1 MKKRFALLLSIIM
14 VVTFIVPNLGFAT
27 EHDKELETAIVKVK
41 ELFNITKDYDKF
53 DWHMNSYNG
62 ITEYNLSWHDS
73 ANKLGYINVSVDQK
87 GFIRSYSNYKPYF
100 GRFERKLPDISR
112 EEGQKIAESFIK
124 KVSPEMAG
132 KFKHIENNQPLTPTE
147 RYYHYSF
154 VRTENGIPFYANTIN
169 VTVDNRNGTIESYYN
184 GWSHEISF
192 PDIKGVISKEK
203 ATEIFKEEIGLKLM
217 YKLSYDEDQVKPYL
231 VYTIM
236 DNNKAIDAKSGEV
249 IDYNDYYYY
258 DRYGYAMEKSMD
270 SGGMG
275 DLSPAEMEEI
285 DTASNIISK
294 NDIVAKAREALEL
307 DEEYKLRYQHLYSDW
322 RNKDQYTWTMEFVKE
337 PQEKNEH
344 YYHQS
349 ASISMDARTGE
360 IRHFYMYGPF
370 NKEDKVRYDKNQAL
384 EIARD
389 YIKEMHPDKVDMIEY
404 QDIKEPM
411 YEPMA
416 EEELPRQYNFRF
428 VRKENNVYFQENGFN
443 IAVETVNGKVVNY
456 NYSWYKG
463 QLPSLEGTISLDKA
477 YAALF
482 EQTGLELQYITKQ
495 PYYFYDRYSYI
506 EKEADQNIANLVYSV
521 KRDKPANIDP
531 KTGGLLDYNGKPYKE
546 VLIEEYKDIDNSF
559 AKKQIGVLA
568 QYGISLPG
576 DEFNPKAEITQR
588 EFLYLIGKAAYP
600 YWSFSMNDLN
610 RLDKNLYEL
619 LMREGIVK
627 EGERNPDAIVTKEEA
642 VKYIIR
648 ILGYDRVADIQDIYT
663 VPFIDVD
670 IITPDL
676 KGYVAIAYGLNIVN
690 GNKGYF
696 NPTSKLTRE
705 QAAIVIYNYLN
716 SN

>member
-14 VVTFIVPNLGFAT
+14 VVTFIVPSMGFAV
-27 EHDKELETAIVKVK
+27 EHDKELETAIVRVK

-62 ITEYNLSWHDS
+62 ITEYNLSWNDTS
-73 ANKLGYINVSVDQK
+73 NKLGNIYVSVDQK

-112 EEGQKIAESFIK
+112 EEGQKIAENFIK
-124 KVSPEMAG
+124 KVSPELSG
-132 KFKHIENNQPLTPTE
+132 KFKHIENNQPLTATE
-147 RYYHYSF
+147 RYYYYSF
-154 VRTENGIPFYANTIN
+154 ARTENGIPFYANTIN

-203 ATEIFKEEIGLKLM
+203 ASEIFKEEIGLKLM

-231 VYTIM
+231 VYSVM
-236 DNNKAIDAKSGEV
+236 DGNKAIDAKSGEV
-249 IDYNDYYYY
+249 VDYNSYYY
-258 DRYGYAMEKSMD
+258 DRYAMEKSMD

-285 DTASNIISK
+285 NTASNIISK
-294 NDIVAKAREALEL
+294 NDIADKAREFLKL

-322 RNKDQYTWTMEFVKE
+322 RSKDQYTWSMEFVKE
-337 PQEKNEH
+337 QQEKTEY

-360 IRHFYMYGPF
+360 IQSFYMYGPQ
-370 NKEDKVRYDKNQAL
+370 NNEDKVKYDKDQAL

-389 YIKEMHPDKVDMIEY
+389 YIKEMHPDKIDIIEY
-404 QDIKEPM
+404 QEMKEPI
-411 YEPMA
+411 YEPMT
-416 EEELPRQYNFRF
+416 EGELPRQYYFRF

-443 IAVETVNGKVVNY
+443 INIDTVSGKVVNY
-456 NYSWYKG
+456 NYGWYKG

-477 YAALF
+477 YDALF
-482 EQTGLELQYITKQ
+482 EHTGLELQYITKQ
-495 PYYFYDRYSYI
+495 PYYYYDRYSYI
-506 EKEADQNIANLVYSV
+506 QKEADQNIANLVYSV

-627 EGERNPDAIVTKEEA
+627 EGERNPDSIVTKEEA

-670 IITPDL
+670 NITPDL